1 MHERLAAAALQ
12 RAVADRRMIARD
24 QDPGPP
30 EASEMRGLT
39 FDQSRRSCA
48 SPSKEQPIKPF
59 ELSSSPEPPQ
69 KGDFP
74 LPDES
79 QAYA

>member
-1 MHERLAAAALQ
+1 
-12 RAVADRRMIARD
+12 V
-24 QDPGPP
+24 
-30 EASEMRGLT
+30 
-39 FDQSRRSCA
+39 
-48 SPSKEQPIKPF
+48 KEQPIKPF
-59 ELSSSPEPPQ
+59 ELPWSPPLPPSSPAPFVVPPAPEPPQ